1 MAELFQCPGC
11 EKAYPTMRGLSGHLQ
26 HNEDHRAYHRRL
38 AENNHDSSA
47 IHESDS
53 EEADLVD
60 KEVSLDQDEPD
71 DFFDIDQSN
80 DYTEDNFPLTDD
92 VLETGV
98 SNPSNANNNHA
109 NNNETNPAEPPTD
122 VGVIQIVDVNMF
134 ARRKLMAAE
143 WIDNTPPGYK
153 NTLLEMIVQDRRDVS
168 PIPKSLIAEIKLMET
183 IGDHKATC
191 PTGLFDKLGRYMKK
205 YLDLDNMGDL
215 AQLRTKQTVMND
227 LKQITNMTTMEPK
240 THRVRLHQL
249 KTDLD
254 VPVFDLTAVLYD
266 LLTAPSLDKDENY
279 IFKTNNPLDD
289 PETESFDNFDTGSRY
304 QSCFDQ
310 YKHLAD
316 DLPLPLILFIDS
328 ANVTW
333 NDRISVEPVMLQL
346 GIHNRETRYS
356 ERSFRNLGVI
366 PKLISKSYK
375 GGDSGLK
382 KMKDYHQVLSTIL
395 SGIQK
400 ANSEGLRWVLRWKG
414 KLFKVTLRPYVL
426 AILGDYPGHNLICGK
441 FGGNN
446 KQSKCRTC
454 RCPNDELSLA
464 RTYPLILK
472 EDYGPDASADDLA
485 EISMHRLDNCFNQ
498 IPFGSCKYGICGLCH
513 GETVHIIQGGV
524 EERLLEGLQTAK
536 IVSTDARKYQAA
548 QFEAESKNWFA
559 KNAKRIRIEVEEPV
573 DHDTATRTT
582 LCLGGKTARQFNA
595 LGTFVGTILKYQSNR
610 DLPPMPHAKGITNT
624 SKTTSSE
631 KQGLLLLYLIIF
643 CTTHGQKVI
652 SKRFGEMKMAY
663 IIEVIEL
670 VLCLE
675 ELCKD
680 TRGIPIDVV
689 QQWENFWLSFKPVL
703 CYVTDRTGGD
713 GNNLIKLHM
722 VDHLPEVTRMYGS
735 PANISGGP
743 GENNQKNQKAAGRR
757 TQMNE
762 NVFPHQQSRKLF
774 DMMVLQNAIDMID
787 DQTQTDKEPKVRSD
801 AEALSAP
808 KYLICLQGNRFVLRS
823 RTGDHPLTE
832 NLHAKQILRFARKQW
847 LKNGRPRPVEPTL
860 VFTELRK
867 TEDGLTTLYR
877 SDCIWQPKLQ
887 KGKLLRHRN
896 DWAMFRWLLGKEE
909 DIPGKLLGF
918 FEKTDS
924 NLWLFDSK
932 CEMEPGT
939 VFVLLHSLI
948 SQPNN
953 YFDCEEKQIAKDM
966 AHPSSRLIFKG
977 SLEMDKDTPTIPKN
991 HFLPAQNIVGT
1002 ATVIP
1007 DLHPVFDEGDNE
1019 IVSLVQPGDPGHE
1032 HLFFRDRRQW
1042 SEVLQ
1047 AVIRNNYSQTQTIFP
1062 VIT

>member
-1 MAELFQCPGC
+1 MAQLFRCPGC
-11 EKAYPTMRGLSGHLQ
+11 DKAYPSMRGLSGHLQ
-26 HNEDHRAYHRRL
+26 HNEDHRSYHRRQ
-38 AENNHDSSA
+38 ENKFDQ
-47 IHESDS
+47 ESDS
-53 EEADLVD
+53 EVGGDVVD
-60 KEVSLDQDEPD
+60 NEVSLDQNQPD
-71 DFFDIDQSN
+71 DFFDIDQSSN
-80 DYTEDNFPLTDD
+80 DDMEDNFPMTDD
-92 VLETGV
+92 VLETD
-98 SNPSNANNNHA
+98 NLITATNNQANNLD
-109 NNNETNPAEPPTD
+109 TNPAAAPPAPTEE
-122 VGVIQIVDVNMF
+122 GVIQIADVNMF
-134 ARRKLMAAE
+134 ARRKLLAAE
-143 WIDNTPPGYK
+143 WIDNTDPGYQ

-183 IGDHKATC
+183 IGDHKAMC
-191 PTGLFDKLGRYMKK
+191 PTGLFDKLGRYMMN
-205 YLDLDNMGDL
+205 YLELDYTGDL
-215 AQLRTKQTVMND
+215 ARLRSKQTVMND
-227 LKQITNMTTMEPK
+227 LKQITNMTPMEPK
-240 THRVRLHQL
+240 TIRVRLEQL

-266 LLTAPSLDKDENY
+266 LLTAPALDKDENY

-289 PETESFDNFDTGSRY
+289 PETKSFDDLDTGSRY

-310 YKHLAD
+310 YKQAED
-316 DLPLPLILFIDS
+316 DLPLPLVLFIDS

-395 SGIQK
+395 SGIK
-400 ANSEGLRWVLRWKG
+400 EANLKGLRWVLRWKG

-426 AILGDYPGHNLICGK
+426 AILGDYPGHNMICGK

-464 RTYPLILK
+464 RTFPPILK
-472 EDYGPDASADDLA
+472 EDYGPAASADNLA

-524 EERLLEGLQTAK
+524 EERLLEGLQSAK
-536 IVSTDARKYQAA
+536 IISTNTRKYQAA
-548 QFEAESKNWFA
+548 QFQSESKNWFA
-559 KNAKRIRIEVEEPV
+559 KSAKRVRIEVEETV
-573 DHDTATRTT
+573 DPDTATRTT

-595 LGTFVGTILKYQSNR
+595 MGTFVGTILKYQSNR
-610 DLPPMPHAKGITNT
+610 DLPPMPHSKGITNT

-652 SKRFGEMKMAY
+652 SKRFGAMKMAY

-689 QQWENFWLSFKPVL
+689 DQWESFWLSFKPVL
-703 CYVTDRTGGD
+703 CYITDRTGGD

-722 VDHLPEVTRMYGS
+722 VDHLPEVTVMYGS

-757 TQMNE
+757 TQMND
-762 NVFPHQQSRKLF
+762 NVFPYQQSRKLF

-787 DQTQTDKEPKVRSD
+787 DQTQTIAEHTPSTD
-801 AEALSAP
+801 AEVVSAP
-808 KYLICLQGNRFVLRS
+808 RYFIRLQGNKFVITS
-823 RTGDHPLTE
+823 SVGDNPLAE

-847 LKNGRPRPVEPTL
+847 LKNG
-860 VFTELRK
+860 
-867 TEDGLTTLYR
+867 
-877 SDCIWQPKLQ
+877 QP
-887 KGKLLRHRN
+887 H
-896 DWAMFRWLLGKEE
+896 
-909 DIPGKLLGF
+909 
-918 FEKTDS
+918 
-924 NLWLFDSK
+924 
-932 CEMEPGT
+932 
-939 VFVLLHSLI
+939 V
-948 SQPNN
+948 
-953 YFDCEEKQIAKDM
+953 
-966 AHPSSRLIFKG
+966 
-977 SLEMDKDTPTIPKN
+977 
-991 HFLPAQNIVGT
+991 
-1002 ATVIP
+1002 
-1007 DLHPVFDEGDNE
+1007 
-1019 IVSLVQPGDPGHE
+1019 
-1032 HLFFRDRRQW
+1032 
-1042 SEVLQ
+1042 
-1047 AVIRNNYSQTQTIFP
+1047 
-1062 VIT
+1062 